1 MSLEW
6 MRRQSRWVSFG
17 TLLTLASAGCAP
29 QGAVEGDLGPV
40 VGENPEEPTDT
51 TVDEVTD
58 LTHTSVKRQSIG
70 NCWIYATTGWIE
82 SQRAKYTRTTA
93 NPAGEQLNISES
105 WVTYWHWYKHIT
117 DGSTSNEIETGGFW
131 GEAGDLILTRGWMSE
146 GDFIPEEA
154 NSEISQR
161 QSAALAYMN
170 NSLRSGMLSTPMAR
184 ANKTLVRDELDRA
197 FNLRADIVAEM
208 DTLFGADGARTL
220 ENTRAT
226 RRFVKRPTEL
236 IVGSAR
242 TSTGSTRRLT
252 LSDVFGRSNGYWNP
266 DLRSGTYAW
275 RSVSYPRDAT
285 GRQNFWRRVLKAM
298 NDGHPV
304 IVSWLVDFNA
314 LDSMGNFTMTQL
326 NTAMAPGRQG
336 GHLTVTE
343 DYTVDNVPGVGT
355 LGLGMLSAEQRNL
368 ALQGTL
374 RFLRIK
380 NSWGTNR
387 PDRASYNG
395 YYDLYLDYLNGPIAW
410 KTSEMPNAT
419 TRPQTPLDQAILP
432 PGY

>member
-6 MRRQSRWVSFG
+6 MRRQARLISVATVVALSVG
-17 TLLTLASAGCAP
+17 GCAP
-29 QGAVEGDLGPV
+29 QEGELGPIS
-40 VGENPEEPTDT
+40 GENASEEPTEGT
-51 TVDEVTD
+51 TVDEVTN

-93 NPAGEQLNISES
+93 NPNGEQVNISES
-105 WVTYWHWYKHIT
+105 WITYWHWYKHIT
-117 DGSTSNEIETGGFW
+117 DGSTSGEIETGGFW
-131 GEAGDLILTRGWMSE
+131 GEAGDLILTRGWMTE

-161 QSAALAYMN
+161 QSSALNYMN
-170 NSLRSGMLSTPMAR
+170 TSIRSGMLSTPAAR
-184 ANKTLVRDELDRA
+184 ANKALVRDELDRA
-197 FNLRADIVAEM
+197 FGLRPAIIAEM
-208 DTLFGADGARTL
+208 DTVFGADGARTL
-220 ENTRAT
+220 ETARVS
-226 RRFVKRPTEL
+226 RQFIKRPTEL
-236 IVGSAR
+236 IIGSAR
-242 TSTGSTRRLT
+242 TSTGTTRRLN
-252 LSDVFGRSNGYWNP
+252 LSDVFGRGGSYWNP

-275 RSVSYPRDAT
+275 RSISYPSDTT
-285 GRQNFWRRVLKAM
+285 GRARFWQRVLKAM

-314 LDSMGNFTMTQL
+314 LDSNGNFTMTQL
-326 NTAMAPGRQG
+326 NAARTPGRQG

-343 DYTVDNVPGVGT
+343 DYTVDNVPGFGT
-355 LGLGMLSAEQRNL
+355 LGIGQLSAEQRNA

-380 NSWGTNR
+380 NSWGTDR
-387 PDRASYNG
+387 PDRASHNG
-395 YYDLYLDYLNGPIAW
+395 YYDLYADYMNGPIAW
-410 KTSEMPNAT
+410 KTSEAANAP
-419 TRPQTPLDQAILP
+419 TRQQTPLDQAIIP

>member
-6 MRRQSRWVSFG
+6 MRRQARLISVATMVALSVG
-17 TLLTLASAGCAP
+17 GCAP
-29 QGAVEGDLGPV
+29 QEGELGPIS
-40 VGENPEEPTDT
+40 GENASEEPTEGT
-51 TVDEVTD
+51 TVDEVTN

-93 NPAGEQLNISES
+93 NPNGEQVNISES
-105 WVTYWHWYKHIT
+105 WITYWHWYKHIT
-117 DGSTSNEIETGGFW
+117 DGSTSGEIETGGFW
-131 GEAGDLILTRGWMSE
+131 GEAGDLILTRGWMTE

-154 NSEISQR
+154 NSETSQR
-161 QSAALAYMN
+161 QSSALNYMN
-170 NSLRSGMLSTPMAR
+170 TSIRSGMLSTPAAR
-184 ANKTLVRDELDRA
+184 ANKALVRDELDRA
-197 FNLRADIVAEM
+197 FGLRPAIIAEM
-208 DTLFGADGARTL
+208 DTVFGADGARTL
-220 ENTRAT
+220 ETARVS
-226 RRFVKRPTEL
+226 RQFIKRPTEL
-236 IVGSAR
+236 IIGSAR
-242 TSTGSTRRLT
+242 TSTGTTRRLN
-252 LSDVFGRSNGYWNP
+252 LSDIFGRGGSYWNP

-275 RSVSYPRDAT
+275 RSISYPSDTT
-285 GRQNFWRRVLKAM
+285 GRARFWQRVLKAM

-326 NTAMAPGRQG
+326 NTAGSPGRQG

-343 DYTVDNVPGVGT
+343 DYTVDNVPGFGT
-355 LGLGMLSAEQRNL
+355 LGLGQLSAEQRNA

-380 NSWGTNR
+380 NSWGTDR
-387 PDRASYNG
+387 PDRASHNG
-395 YYDLYLDYLNGPIAW
+395 YYDLYADYMNGPIAW
-410 KTSEMPNAT
+410 KTSEEPNAP
-419 TRPQTPLDQAILP
+419 TRRQTPLDQAIIP